1 MAATRERPILF
12 SGPMVRAILDNRKT
26 QTRRVVKPPKD
37 HCDDGR
43 PMLYDLSR
51 AFADNGY
58 LHVPFAHPGDGWQKQ
73 PIDDTRIRHYA
84 PWDEGDLLW
93 VRETWATS
101 EDIDGRPVMVYRAGG
116 TRLIGPDGESVH
128 HGEHRCTALVTTWRP
143 SIYMPRWASRLTL
156 EITAVRVERLKEISE
171 ADAIAEGIV
180 VSDKYAYSP
189 SGVARFRDYDGARVS
204 FAELWNAIYAKAD
217 RGWDANPWVWVL
229 AFRRIKP

>member
-1 MAATRERPILF
+1 MTTPPEKPMIFSRAMILALL
-12 SGPMVRAILDNRKT
+12 SGRKW
-26 QTRRVVKPPKD
+26 QTRRPVKFRLPGEATRVSGPVAVGTDVDRWSFDHSHPDSIVVEPLA
-37 HCDDGR
+37 C
-43 PMLYDLSR
+43 
-51 AFADNGY
+51 
-58 LHVPFAHPGDGWQKQ
+58 PFGTIGD
-73 PIDDTRIRHYA
+73 R
-84 PWDEGDLLW
+84 LW
-93 VRETWATS
+93 VRETWRPFTNMAAPGCV
-101 EDIDGRPVMVYRAGG
+101 IDYAASSRDRSAI
-116 TRLIGPDGESVH
+116 R
-128 HGEHRCTALVTTWRP
+128 WRP

-217 RGWDANPWVWVL
+217 RGWSANPWVWVL